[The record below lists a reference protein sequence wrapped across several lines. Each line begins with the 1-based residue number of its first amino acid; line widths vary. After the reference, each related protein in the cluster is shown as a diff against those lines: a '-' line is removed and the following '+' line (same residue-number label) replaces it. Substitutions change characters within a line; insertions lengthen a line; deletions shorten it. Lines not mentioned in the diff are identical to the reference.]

1 MLQNIEDTPSKLA
14 LPSDVSLLPDIH
26 EIVRSMSVKRRPS
39 QCGATVVVTSSPYKN
54 KSSGCMEKKAPK
66 EQKKASNEKKEVG
79 IKQSQPR
86 EGKREATNG
95 PTRKKSLAVTLSDI
109 ADT

>member
-1 MLQNIEDTPSKLA
+1 
-14 LPSDVSLLPDIH
+14 
-26 EIVRSMSVKRRPS
+26 
-39 QCGATVVVTSSPYKN
+39 
-54 KSSGCMEKKAPK
+54 MEKKAPK

-95 PTRKKSLAVTLSDI
+95 PTRNKNLAVTLSDI
-109 ADT
+109 SDC